1 MLTKNDIINVVG
13 GDHHAWLQ
21 QNPTSFFLNGGR
33 SGPRSDKHFRTTVVL
48 TCRASFLG
56 EGVRQLHGSEHQQGA
71 DPQPHGRTTNELSRC
86 LATAPKKAIRVHE
99 YEKYWKIFP
108 DLQGSWHPRW
118 LFGISSPSTACLFF
132 TSSFIRRFFGRLP
145 PLQLRW
151 VGRFQRLAG
160 KYQKQISA
168 TRHRSQD
175 GLQCTYNNSF
185 EMAENW

>member
-118 LFGISSPSTACLFF
+118 LFGISSINSTFVKWWIFHRCF
-132 TSSFIRRFFGRLP
+132 FFGEVFFSTSEEVI
-145 PLQLRW
+145 QLDDLM
-151 VGRFQRLAG
+151 VFGQ
-160 KYQKQISA
+160 S
-168 TRHRSQD
+168 T
-175 GLQCTYNNSF
+175 
-185 EMAENW
+185 